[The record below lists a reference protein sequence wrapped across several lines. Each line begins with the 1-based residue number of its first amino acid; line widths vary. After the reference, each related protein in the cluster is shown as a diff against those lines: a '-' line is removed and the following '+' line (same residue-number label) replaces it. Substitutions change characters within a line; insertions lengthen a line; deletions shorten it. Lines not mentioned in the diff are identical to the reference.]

1 MNVKFASWGNSI
13 ALRVPRAMI
22 EELGVSDGMEAKA
35 MVRDGQLVVTP
46 NRVPKYDLDAL
57 LSEMTEDNIHDEAL
71 TGDAVGFEFG

>member
-1 MNVKFASWGNSI
+1 MFFYN

-35 MVRDGQLVVTP
+35 VVRDGQLVVTP

-57 LSEMTEDNIHDEAL
+57 LSEMTEDNIHGEAL